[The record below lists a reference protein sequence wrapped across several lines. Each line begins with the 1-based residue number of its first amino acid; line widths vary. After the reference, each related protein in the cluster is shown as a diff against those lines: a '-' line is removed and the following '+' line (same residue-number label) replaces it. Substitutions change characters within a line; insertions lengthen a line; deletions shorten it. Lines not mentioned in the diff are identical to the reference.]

1 LALVRQAQSRSNGKA
16 RWDEAGIRGE
26 LAQLTIDFE
35 VARLLLHRAVQMHS
49 QGVDYRAQA
58 AMCKVFNTELAQ
70 RIYAT
75 GVGLLGPH
83 GTLLGSDYSM
93 WNGAIA
99 HGLLSSV
106 QDTIGAGTSEV
117 QREIIALRGLG
128 LPRG

>member
-1 LALVRQAQSRSNGKA
+1 M
-16 RWDEAGIRGE
+16 
-26 LAQLTIDFE
+26 DFE
-35 VARLLLHRAVQMHS
+35 IARLLLQRAVQMHGE
-49 QGVDYRAQA
+49 GVDYRAQA

-70 RIYAT
+70 RIYET
-75 GVGLLGPH
+75 GMRVLGPYGYLFDSQRAPWH
-83 GTLLGSDYSM
+83 
-93 WNGAIA
+93 GAIA